1 MYDCTSYGD
10 GFVTYFT
17 LRGYIFKVTSAER
30 KKYWIGVRLDQD
42 SCFEFIP
49 CQTITGPQILEETK
63 GLPSICLATSYLYV
77 LLTLTSPSLNGAGEI
92 QHLAIAR
99 QSGHPLPHY
108 QPRTIGTSLL
118 IFSDPPE
125 LVRSTCYPC
134 CAGSNMISSIWNWT
148 QVILSC
154 RSREGWGRNSF
165 PIFFWNL
172 IPRRWNAGRQ
182 INKL

>member
-92 QHLAIAR
+92 QHLALAR

-134 CAGSNMISSIWNWT
+134 CAGSNMISSI
-148 QVILSC
+148 
-154 RSREGWGRNSF
+154 
-165 PIFFWNL
+165 
-172 IPRRWNAGRQ
+172 
-182 INKL
+182 